1 MEMNKKSLRE
11 RCEISTNTD
20 EDSFVGVKIKENDI
34 KITFPM
40 GYNLVDYD
48 DKSVRR
54 DILSLLSTIKKFN
67 KKKNSKDNFST
78 NNESLLE
85 FPVASYQHLILDYFS
100 NGYYSEKEVDYI
112 SSPKGKIN
120 WKRTIQTKKPYIS
133 DTNAIYLDFI
143 IKKNVINT
151 NTMLTRIHEYCV
163 YESFLKLGWLYTEFL
178 PLKPTIKFNKK
189 AFNTVLNEAISQTFN
204 DNKKQLF
211 IAMINVVNS
220 INEGDAMTKECS
232 YGTRSFEYIWERMID
247 FVFGE
252 ANKEIYFPRAE
263 WHLVGKDDAI
273 RSSALRPDTI
283 IRINDKVYIVDAK
296 YYKYCIEEKIKNLPH
311 TDSIQKQITYG
322 EYLTTNKFKDHYN
335 EIFDA
340 EITFDDDK
348 IYNAFVMPF
357 DKQKNDDDNY
367 KFIGTATADWKDSNK
382 QYEKVAGI
390 LLDTKYLMDNCY
402 RQNGKELIILTQK
415 IERSID
421 E

>member
-1 MEMNKKSLRE
+1 MEMSKKSLME
-11 RCEISTNTD
+11 RCKISANTD
-20 EDSFVGVKIKENDI
+20 EDSYVGVKIEENDI

-40 GYNLVDYD
+40 GYNFADCD

-67 KKKNSKDNFST
+67 KKKNNEDKIST

-85 FPVASYQHLILDYFS
+85 FPVVSYQHLILDYFS

-133 DTNAIYLDFI
+133 DTNAVYLDFI

-178 PLKPTIKFNKK
+178 PMKPTIKFNKK
-189 AFNTVLNEAISQTFN
+189 AFNAVLNEAISQTFN
-204 DNKKQLF
+204 DNKKQLL

-252 ANKEIYFPRAE
+252 ANKEIYFPKGRWTLIGRTE
-263 WHLVGKDDAI
+263 SI
-273 RSSALRPDTI
+273 ESSSLQPDTI
-283 IRINDKVYIVDAK
+283 IRIDDKIYIIDAK
-296 YYKYCIEEKIKNLPH
+296 YYKYGITENPSNLPASS
-311 TDSIQKQITYG
+311 SIQKQITYG
-322 EYLTTNKFKDHYN
+322 EYLTSGKFK
-335 EIFDA
+335 EIYGQAFSQ
-340 EITFDDDK
+340 EK

-357 DKQKNDDDNY
+357 NKNKNQDDEY
-367 KFIGTATADWKDSNK
+367 KFVGIATADWKDSDK
-382 QYEKVAGI
+382 QYENVVGL
-390 LLDTKYLMDNCY
+390 LLDTKHLMDNCY

-415 IERSID
+415 IEMSID